1 MTTLLESL
9 RRATFAIEQ
18 KFADGEPSLTAPQYQ
33 LLLALEHHEGKMQRE
48 LTDLAGVDRSSA
60 SDVFRRLDEDGLIKR
75 IRDRS
80 DQRAWFVHL
89 TDEGRDILK
98 KAKRIMASLERELE
112 SSGVDIP
119 LLVKRLNP
127 LVQLRPP
134 QPLTPP
140 NRAHRRATRT

>member
-1 MTTLLESL
+1 MTLLESL
-9 RRATFAIEQ
+9 RRATSAIEA

-33 LLLALEHHEGKMQRE
+33 LLLTLEHHEGKMQRE
-48 LTDLAGVDRSSA
+48 LTDMAGMDRGSA
-60 SDVFRRLDEDGLIKR
+60 SDVFRRLDEDGLITR
-75 IRDRS
+75 TSDISDR
-80 DQRAWFVHL
+80 RAWFVYL

-112 SSGVDIP
+112 TSGVDIP
-119 LLVKRLNP
+119 KLVKGLNP

-140 NRAHRRATRT
+140 NRAHRRAARA